1 MPVKVVCN
9 KCGLA
14 YEDRESIK
22 LAKKWIE
29 EGYAPCPNLTCQGE
43 LELRE
48 D

>member
-1 MPVKVVCN
+1 VKVVCD
-9 KCGLA
+9 KCGA
-14 YEDRESIK
+14 VYDDKESIE

-29 EGYAPCPNLTCQGE
+29 EGYAPCPNIACHGH